1 MRGYYHIPVAA
12 VDVPKTAIITPFG
25 LWEFLRMPFGLKGAA
40 QAFQRMMDRVT
51 QGLKNIFVY
60 LDDILVASDSPE
72 QHYTDLRTLFQRLQH
87 HGLVINRNKCV
98 FGAKEIA
105 FLGHQVSA
113 AGIVPSQEKVRAI
126 RDFPKPSSVK
136 SLQEFL
142 GMLTYY
148 HRFLPHIAGTLAP
161 LYDALAGKKK
171 YATLTWS
178 SQMDDAFITAKDA
191 LADATLLIHPVADAP
206 TALTVDASQIAV
218 GAVLEQLVN
227 GIWRPLGFFSRK
239 LREPRETKYPAF
251 DRELLGAFL
260 ATRHFRYFLE
270 GRQFTLYTDHNSLV
284 PALRKTA
291 EPHNARQSNQLS
303 NISEFTTDIR
313 AIEGK
318 HNVVADALSRS
329 PVADAN
335 ASVPDNLP
343 ISAIDVPVSVDYNT
357 MAQEQANDAD
367 IADLLNNQQTGL
379 RLTRMA
385 TDAGALLL
393 CDVSTGVPRPV
404 VPASLRRRV
413 FEAVHGLSH
422 PGIRTTRHLLTAKF
436 VWPRIAADAASWT
449 RACIACQQSKTTR
462 HTRAPLHDFHP
473 VRRRFEHLHIDIVG
487 PLPPSQT
494 FTHLLTVVDRFTRW
508 PEAFPVADTSA
519 LSLARAFLNGWVA
532 RFGTPTHL
540 TSDRGSQFTSTIW
553 SQLSVLLGAELHHT
567 TAYHP
572 QANGMV
578 ERFHR
583 DLKAALRARLSGP
596 NWADELPW
604 VLLGLRTAPRE
615 DLHASVA
622 ELVYGTT
629 LTVPGDFIAP
639 SDDVT
644 ATAEFLRNLRE
655 EVTAIRPTPASRHG
669 ATRSHVPD
677 NLATADFVFVR
688 HDAHRGPLRRVYDGP
703 FRVLER
709 SDKTFVI
716 DVGGKRD
723 TVTVD
728 RLKRAHEDLAR
739 PIVPAQPAR
748 RGRPPAPRPHPPSA
762 T

>member
-1 MRGYYHIPVAA
+1 M
-12 VDVPKTAIITPFG
+12 
-25 LWEFLRMPFGLKGAA
+25 
-40 QAFQRMMDRVT
+40 
-51 QGLKNIFVY
+51 
-60 LDDILVASDSPE
+60 
-72 QHYTDLRTLFQRLQH
+72 
-87 HGLVINRNKCV
+87 
-98 FGAKEIA
+98 
-105 FLGHQVSA
+105 
-113 AGIVPSQEKVRAI
+113 
-126 RDFPKPSSVK
+126 
-136 SLQEFL
+136 
-142 GMLTYY
+142 
-148 HRFLPHIAGTLAP
+148 
-161 LYDALAGKKK
+161 
-171 YATLTWS
+171 
-178 SQMDDAFITAKDA
+178 
-191 LADATLLIHPVADAP
+191 
-206 TALTVDASQIAV
+206 
-218 GAVLEQLVN
+218 
-227 GIWRPLGFFSRK
+227 
-239 LREPRETKYPAF
+239 
-251 DRELLGAFL
+251 
-260 ATRHFRYFLE
+260 
-270 GRQFTLYTDHNSLV
+270 
-284 PALRKTA
+284 PALCKTA

-303 NISEFTTDIR
+303 NISEFTTDIC

-318 HNVVADALSRS
+318 HNVVADTLSRL

-343 ISAIDVPVSVDYNT
+343 ISAIDVPDSVDYNT
-357 MAQEQANDAD
+357 MAQEQVNYAD

-379 RLTRMA
+379 RLTQMA
-385 TDAGALLL
+385 TNVGALLL
-393 CDVSTGVPRPV
+393 CDVSTGIPRPV
-404 VPASLRRRV
+404 VPASLRCRV

-449 RACIACQQSKTTR
+449 RACIVCQQSKTTH
-462 HTRAPLHDFHP
+462 HTRVPLHNFHP
-473 VRRRFEHLHIDIVG
+473 VCHHFEHLHIDIVG

-494 FTHLLTVVDRFTRW
+494 FTHLLTVIDHFTRW
-508 PEAFPVADTSA
+508 PEAFPVANTSA
-519 LSLARAFLNGWVA
+519 LLLARAFLHSWVA
-532 RFGTPTHL
+532 RFGMPTHL

-604 VLLGLRTAPRE
+604 VLLGLRTAPRA
-615 DLHASVA
+615 DLHASIA

-644 ATAEFLRNLRE
+644 TTAEFLHNLRE
-655 EVTAIRPTPASRHG
+655 EVAAIRPTPASRHG

-703 FRVLER
+703 FCVLER

-723 TVTVD
+723 TVTIN
-728 RLKRAHEDLAR
+728 RLKCAHEDLAR
-739 PIVPAQPAR
+739 LIVPAQPAR
-748 RGRPPAPRPHPPSA
+748 WGRPPAPRPHPPSA